1 MTTPPAPPPITAG
14 TLELFEAARA
24 AQANSY
30 SPYSHYK
37 VGAALRGAS
46 GRIYAACNVENAAYP
61 QSSCAEASAIS
72 VMVAAGE
79 TAIVEV
85 VTVCDGEEIGTCC
98 GGCRQRIR
106 EFAALDTP
114 IHAAGPSGIRAT
126 FTLAELLPHSFG
138 PEHLLGH

>member
-1 MTTPPAPPPITAG
+1 MTFPPPISPVPAATQ
-14 TLELFEAARA
+14 ELFEAALA

-46 GRIYAACNVENAAYP
+46 GRIYAAANVENAAYP

-79 TAIVEV
+79 TKIVEV
-85 VTVCDGEEIGTCC
+85 VTVCDGDAIGTCC
-98 GGCRQRIR
+98 GGCRQRLR

-114 IHAAGPSGIRAT
+114 VHAAGPGGIRAT
-126 FTLAELLPHSFG
+126 FTLAELLPYSFG
-138 PEHLLGH
+138 PEHLLGT